1 MKNLILAIFL
11 FSLVF
16 MNGYAQDSTS
26 KRLGFG
32 FYGGIRLPEEDNLNA
47 GPWFGVTVNMPTGLG
62 WSLQLE
68 YNFWKAIDE
77 SREPDE
83 EVIVSEFPLLVAYRE
98 DISNIYLQALAGPGI
113 ASSGSTLFGGDR
125 DVLVSFDAA
134 LKIGLEITKDSDAF
148 IQVRKQWALT
158 LKMDGGDLFEPW
170 LIGLGIQFRLSHQ
183 AKLFENKFYS

>member
-1 MKNLILAIFL
+1 MKNLILVIFL

-32 FYGGIRLPEEDNLNA
+32 FYGGIQLPEEDNLDV
-47 GPWFGVTVNMPTGLG
+47 GHWFGVFINLPTGLG
-62 WSLQLE
+62 WSLQFE

-77 SREPDE
+77 SRIPDE
-83 EVIVSEFPLLVAYRE
+83 EVFVSEFPLLVAYRE

-125 DVLVSFDAA
+125 DVLVSFNAG
-134 LKIGLEITKDSDAF
+134 LKIGLAITRDFDGF
-148 IQVRKQWALT
+148 IQVRKQWSLT
-158 LKMDGGDLFEPW
+158 LKMDGGDLYKPW
-170 LIGLGIQFRLSHQ
+170 LIGLGVQFRISQ
-183 AKLFENKFYS
+183 KAMLFEQKIYT